1 MSSYNENLRS
11 NVIASL
17 QAQELELQKVKA
29 KKNAS
34 MFTLYYAEAA
44 TLKASEQLESTA
56 GVFKK
61 KMSVKTQAVD
71 NSNISNNLLDSAGQA
86 SLYVKQSI
94 SNASVCAA
102 NVQLAANAIVRLA
115 SDLGSIYGIVNAA
128 DAKSDMYVLADES
141 RKLINQT
148 AYDAGLASQLAMEL
162 SILTS
167 EVTASTVQDKAKAN
181 NELMN
186 SILKIVSDEFTAVSQ
201 LALTEDATLAS
212 SSAAEKQ
219 AEGDYL
225 DVTVDY
231 KAAKAAYEA
240 TNQGLNLDLKVS
252 GKTSTGFTVSFQPI
266 GMPFQHLRSKAQ
278 IASNFYF
285 PVKNYYVIVVKDT
298 KKSTFSI
305 SNAEE
310 LLISTIAA
318 AATPATASNT
328 ASEKETSAFNQKR
341 SILPITMTA
350 PKSLSSV
357 TDSSSTG
364 DSQPTVSPLISQ
376 VINFQEMM
384 IGDAGPFT
392 IQDSDGD
399 PIKLGVKY
407 VVFVLALYTDDYKKK
422 LNSFDD
428 FLSAPSPSFTLKNT
442 LAAVDGTAITVGP
455 VQPANAPYDYLL
467 KFTVDEN
474 PANSDKVSYRCIFL
488 PPNDPFAGYML
499 NKESTLALDQEVEL
513 LESIA
518 DQYDP
523 KIAEIDATVVGL
535 NNYISMLN
543 SKVTSLKDDQNK
555 SEDSTVNQNIDSQIV
570 ELVLQI
576 NAQNAI
582 LLDEQQQLDSLEKER
597 NDKIN
602 EIKDGIQSGRV
613 GFLFNLKIAEQ
624 VLAGN
629 YIVAIKTTQPPPD
642 ADASF
647 PSGSKKAKNNVTVTE
662 SADNSDGSD
671 FPPVSWDIK
680 VTSDVTDNFGNPLSP
695 GTTYVPVVLSYCTAT
710 EESHPMFSNNWS
722 GYAHSPNFLYQPT
735 QS

>member
-44 TLKASEQLESTA
+44 TLKASEELESTTD
-56 GVFKK
+56 VFQK
-61 KMSVKTQAVD
+61 KMNVKTQAVD

-141 RKLINQT
+141 RKLINKT

-181 NELMN
+181 NDLMN
-186 SILKIVSDEFTAVSQ
+186 SVLKIISDEFTAVSQ
-201 LALTEDATLAS
+201 LALAEDATLSS

-266 GMPFQHLRSKAQ
+266 RMPFQHLQSAAQ
-278 IASNFYF
+278 TAINPYY
-285 PVKNYYVIVVKDT
+285 PVKNYYVIVVKDA

-305 SNAEE
+305 SKAEE
-310 LLISTIAA
+310 LLIATL
-318 AATPATASNT
+318 AATATRPAAGNT
-328 ASEKETSAFNQKR
+328 TTTSLPSEINQKI
-341 SILPITMTA
+341 SILPIPM
-350 PKSLSSV
+350 PLPV
-357 TDSSSTG
+357 TDPSSTG
-364 DSQPTVSPLISQ
+364 DIQPIVSPLISQ
-376 VINFQEMM
+376 AINFQEMM
-384 IGDAGPFT
+384 IGDTGPFT
-392 IQDSDGD
+392 LQDSDGD
-399 PIKLGVKY
+399 PVKLGVKY

-422 LNSFDD
+422 LNCFDD
-428 FLSAPSPSFTLKNT
+428 FLSAPSPSFTLKNS
-442 LAAVDGTAITVGP
+442 LAAVDGTSITIGP
-455 VQPANAPYDYLL
+455 VQPANAVYDYLL
-467 KFTVDEN
+467 NFTVKEN
-474 PANSDKVSYRCIFL
+474 PDYSDKVSYRCIFL

-499 NKESTLALDQEVEL
+499 NKESTLALDQEVQL
-513 LESIA
+513 LEVIA

-523 KIAEIDATVVGL
+523 KIAEKEATVVGL
-535 NNYISMLN
+535 QNYITMLN
-543 SKVTSLKDDQNK
+543 SKLQSLNAENQQQQ
-555 SEDSTVNQNIDSQIV
+555 VNPPEGQIAGQKIDTEIDILTAQ
-570 ELVLQI
+570 L
-576 NAQNAI
+576 NAQNII
-582 LLDEQQQLDSLEKER
+582 LSDEQQQLDSLKKER
-597 NDKIN
+597 SEKVSQ
-602 EIKDGIQSGRV
+602 IKDGIQSGRV
-613 GFLFNLKIAEQ
+613 EFLFNLKIAEQ

-629 YIVAIKTTQPPPD
+629 YIVATKNQSVTD
-642 ADASF
+642 ADASSA
-647 PSGSKKAKNNVTVTE
+647 SGSKKAKSNTTATGP
-662 SADNSDGSD
+662 ADNTDGE
-671 FPPVSWDIK
+671 FPVVKWDIQVK
-680 VTSDVTDNFGNPLSP
+680 SDVTDNFGNPLTP

-710 EESHPMFSNNWS
+710 EENQPMFSNSWS
-722 GYAHSPNFLYQPT
+722 GYAQSPNFLYQPT